1 LDAQES
7 CPETTAS
14 IALLPKM
21 IDRDALLEVIWSVSS
36 KTVGVETI
44 SNE

>member
-21 IDRDALLEVIWSVSS
+21 IDRDALLEVIWSV
-36 KTVGVETI
+36 VGVETI

>member
-7 CPETTAS
+7 GR
-14 IALLPKM
+14 KM